1 MAKTKR
7 AAKHIWTAEEEAL
20 LRRDYA
26 DMPTSELAVRLGL
39 AIHQVWG
46 KAQRLRLKKSL
57 QYRRSSHSG
66 RIQPGERRG
75 QATAFK
81 KGMTPHNKGKQVGT
95 SGRSAET
102 QFKPGNAPH
111 NTVPVGTIVTDC
123 DGYLKKKIA
132 NNRNRHDW
140 QFLHRLVWEAKNG
153 PPPRGCVIV
162 FRDEN
167 KRNVALGNLACI
179 SRAENMR
186 RNSIQRYPSE
196 LKKAIR
202 AAAKLRR
209 AISEEEKQQ

>member
-26 DMPTSELAVRLGL
+26 DTPTIKLAARLGL

-46 KAQRLRLKKSL
+46 KAQRLGLKKSL

-66 RIQPGERRG
+66 CIRPGERRG

-81 KGMTPHNKGKQVGT
+81 KGMIPHNKGKKF
-95 SGRSAET
+95 SARGRTAET
-102 QFKPGNAPH
+102 QFKPGDMPH

-132 NNRNRHDW
+132 NNRDRHDW
-140 QFLHRLVWEAKNG
+140 KFLHRLVWEAKNG
-153 PPPRGCVIV
+153 PVPRGCVIV
-162 FRDEN
+162 FSDGN

-209 AISEEEKQQ
+209 TISEKEKQQ